1 MNSTA
6 QIWLLLA
13 NVASTWAMVGLI
25 WIIQIVHYPL
35 FALVGAE
42 GFAAYAH
49 SHQFRITWIV
59 APLMGV
65 ELVTAVLLALYPPIE
80 AQHWWLWL
88 GVGLVAVSW
97 LSTALLS
104 VPQHETLSRGFQQQA
119 FSILVATNWIRTAVW
134 TARGVLMLVVLHAA
148 LAPRGD

>member
-1 MNSTA
+1 MNSA
-6 QIWLLLA
+6 VQIWLLLA

-42 GFAAYAH
+42 GFAAYAQ

-65 ELVTAVLLALYPPIE
+65 ELVTAVLLALYPPAGAE
-80 AQHWWLWL
+80 RWWLWL

-97 LSTALLS
+97 LTTALLS

-119 FSILVATNWIRTAVW
+119 YTTLVVTNWIRTAAW
-134 TARGVLMLVVLHAA
+134 TVRGLLMLVVLHAVIA
-148 LAPRGD
+148 ARGD